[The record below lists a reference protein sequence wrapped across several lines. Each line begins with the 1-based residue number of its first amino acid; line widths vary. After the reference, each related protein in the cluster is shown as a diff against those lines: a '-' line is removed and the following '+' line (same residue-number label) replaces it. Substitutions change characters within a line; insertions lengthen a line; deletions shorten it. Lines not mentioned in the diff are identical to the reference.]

1 MTDFPHPAR
10 RGTRLTA
17 IRDQLTASR
26 YLLTA
31 IRYPLTASL
40 LLAAGVALYWPILY
54 KLGLRACCYADWA
67 GLCEAAADPLPGGVL
82 RWLAHGVMS
91 LWQVPLLGA
100 AVMVALLGGVTALAR
115 STRQL
120 PGAWVLWP
128 AGVLLWQVAYCGFSC
143 WIFVDAAFPCHYA
156 LWWSVALGVMAAGVR
171 WGAWGAAGLLFWPV
185 AGLAAP
191 VGVAL
196 GACAGQAKP
205 LSRAGRLLAA
215 VLTPF
220 IWHVVAEADP
230 AWRETL
236 LANSPFLFEADS
248 LYWNLASTTIPLLL
262 LALPWLRRLPLT
274 AHRSLFTANRSLFTS
289 HRSLFTSAAAAALLG
304 VAFYRGMDP
313 IHPLYDLLACERA
326 VERDDPAAILK
337 LGPERAVSHR
347 MLSAYTI
354 YALWRTGQLEAR
366 LFDYP
371 WRVSHEAS
379 TIDTMELDGY
389 RLLFRYGLI
398 QIARRWCYESVIN
411 KGWNAEKF
419 ELLARAALITEEPE
433 LAKRYARQLARLPLC
448 RRKAER
454 LLALAEQRAE
464 PDPELRRLHDLHL
477 RLSLDSGSPVFE
489 GSKKLEEGIYN
500 RYAVLKNGNRE
511 MVGLYLC
518 ASLLRKDTVPFLEN
532 FEVICSVW
540 SQRPLPRAFQQA
552 LLDAVAELPPAE
564 QPHLTA
570 DLFAPETLQ
579 AFDAFRRTLPTLA
592 TGRLSPADLL
602 PRFGKSY
609 WFYKRFVH

>member
-1 MTDFPHPAR
+1 MTDSPQPAR
-10 RGTRLTA
+10 RGTRTVDDDIA
-17 IRDQLTASR
+17 PR
-26 YLLTA
+26 YARTWRLSTVNW
-31 IRYPLTASL
+31 RPLGAVL

-82 RWLAHGVMS
+82 RWLAHGATS
-91 LWQVPLLGA
+91 FWQVPLLGA
-100 AVMVALLGGVTALAR
+100 AVLVVLLGGVTALAR

-120 PGAWVLWP
+120 PGAWALWP

-143 WIFVDAAFPCHYA
+143 WIFVDAAFVVHYA
-156 LWWSVALGVMAAGVR
+156 LWWGVAFGVMAVGVR
-171 WGAWGAAGLLFWPV
+171 WGAWGAVGLLLWPV

-191 VGVAL
+191 LGVAL

-215 VLTPF
+215 ALLPLL
-220 IWHVVAEADP
+220 WRVVAEADP

-248 LYWNLASTTIPLLL
+248 LYWNLASASIPLLL
-262 LALPWLRRLPLT
+262 FAAPALARLRLPF
-274 AHRSLFTANRSLFTS
+274 SLPRVVTP
-289 HRSLFTSAAAAALLG
+289 AAAAVAVALC
-304 VAFYRGMDP
+304 FYRGMDP
-313 IHPLYDLLACERA
+313 LHPLYDILACERA
-326 VERDDPAAILK
+326 IERDDPAAILK
-337 LGPERAVSHR
+337 LSPERAVSHR

-398 QIARRWCYESVIN
+398 QIARRWGYESVIN

-419 ELLARAALITEEPE
+419 ELLARAALITDEPA
-433 LAKRYARQLARLPLC
+433 LATRYARQLARLPLC

-464 PDPELRRLHDLHL
+464 PDAELRRLHDLHI
-477 RLSLDSGSPVFE
+477 RLSLDAGSPVFE
-489 GSKKLEEGIYN
+489 GAKKLEEGIYN

-540 SQRPLPRAFQQA
+540 PQRPLPRAFQQA
-552 LLDAVAELPPAE
+552 LLDAVAEQPPAE
-564 QPHLTA
+564 QLPLTA

-579 AFDAFRRTLPTLA
+579 AFEAFRRTLPTLSA
-592 TGRLSPADLL
+592 GRMSPVDLL
-602 PRFGKSY
+602 PRFGKTY